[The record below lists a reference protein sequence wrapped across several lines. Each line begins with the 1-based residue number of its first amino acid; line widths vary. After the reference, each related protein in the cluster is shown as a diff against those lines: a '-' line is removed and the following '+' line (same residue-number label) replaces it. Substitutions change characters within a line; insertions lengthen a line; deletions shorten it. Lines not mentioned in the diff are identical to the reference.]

1 MHSPELD
8 ELSGRLIEIGQCI
21 LDTPGDD
28 LPAIAS
34 LIGQRAA
41 LVGRIAAG
49 IETNP
54 AAVTHRLLANL
65 LSAEAA
71 GERMTENLN
80 LVRAGLCDQ
89 LQSLYRDN
97 FHLRAW
103 LAEAINQ
110 PQECDCRG

>member
-1 MHSPELD
+1 MHAQTLD
-8 ELSGRLIEIGQCI
+8 ELSGRLLEIGRRI

-28 LPAIAS
+28 IPAIAS

-41 LVGRIAAG
+41 LVGQIAAG
-49 IETNP
+49 IEANP
-54 AAVTHRLLANL
+54 EAVTHHLLANL
-65 LSAEAA
+65 SSAEAA
-71 GERMTENLN
+71 GRRMTENLN
-80 LVRAGLCDQ
+80 LARAGLCEQ

-103 LAEAINQ
+103 LAEAVNQ